1 MIKELNSYEIQ
12 LYLYIQH
19 DQGIP
24 RNFDERIFVRCAPQ
38 EILLSGSIGRQK
50 STGSVTPFESP
61 PSVITSHMPSAH
73 MPSAHKSLS
82 DNLEG
87 SLHDPTR
94 IVIKTMDKHEFASAA
109 VEKTIDA
116 RMDIL
121 KGRPP
126 SIKPI
131 DSFVDIGEDVTILIQ
146 IKNVG

>member
-1 MIKELNSYEIQ
+1 
-12 LYLYIQH
+12 
-19 DQGIP
+19 
-24 RNFDERIFVRCAPQ
+24 
-38 EILLSGSIGRQK
+38 
-50 STGSVTPFESP
+50 
-61 PSVITSHMPSAH
+61 

-87 SLHDPTR
+87 SIHDPTR